1 MPEEKRQQR
10 KNKSIGNRI
19 KNRCYDSTKVD
30 WDNLMFST
38 KGLWTL
44 LIPIML
50 EQFLNSLMGMADTM
64 MVSNVGSVAMS
75 AVSLVDSI
83 NLLVIQIFSAL
94 ASGAAIICSHYL
106 GSGDKEGS
114 NEAARQIFLA
124 VSTISVTLMLFCL
137 IFCKPL
143 LRLIFGSVEPAVMEN
158 AIVYFL
164 ITASSYPFI
173 ALFNVGGAFYRA
185 AGNSRFPMVISMI
198 SNLINVAGN
207 TVLIF
212 GCRLGV
218 AGAAISTLI
227 SRIFCMAVIFYALAK
242 PKQEIVLNHYL
253 SIRPDFP
260 LIGKILAI
268 GVPSG
273 VENGMFQFGK
283 LAIQSTVSTLGTQAI
298 AAQAM
303 TVIFENVN
311 GVAAVGVGIGLM
323 TVVGQAI
330 GAGKKEEAK
339 YYIVKLTGYGEL
351 VLIICCA
358 FTFAIG
364 KPVMHLA
371 GMEPESMQMCY
382 EMLLAI
388 TIVKPLLWAL
398 SFIPPYGLR
407 AAGDVKFSMITATCT
422 MWFCRVALAVWLMR
436 FAGFGPMGVWIG
448 MFADWAIRGCIFT
461 WRFLSGRWEKKR
473 VL

>member
-1 MPEEKRQQR
+1 MSGEIVHRR
-10 KNKSIGNRI
+10 KQGKLFSRVWA
-19 KNRCYDSTKVD
+19 RCYDSKKID
-30 WDNLMFST
+30 WSALMFST
-38 KGLWTL
+38 KSLWL
-44 LIPIML
+44 LLLPIML

-94 ASGAAIICSHYL
+94 ATGAAIICSHFL

-114 NEAARQIFLA
+114 NCAARQIFLT
-124 VSTISVTLMLFCL
+124 VVVISTTLTLVCL

-143 LRLIFGSVEPAVMEN
+143 LRFIFGSVEPEVMEN
-158 AIVYFL
+158 AITYFL

-173 ALFNVGGAFYRA
+173 ALFNAGGAFYRA
-185 AGNSRFPMVISMI
+185 AGNSKFPMKISMI
-198 SNLINVAGN
+198 SNIINVAGN
-207 TVLIF
+207 AILIF
-212 GCRLGV
+212 ICHLGV

-227 SRIFCMAVIFYALAK
+227 SRIFCTVVIFYALSK
-242 PKQEIVLNHYL
+242 PKQDIILNHYL

-268 GVPSG
+268 GIPSG
-273 VENGMFQFGK
+273 IENGMFQFGK

-339 YYIVKLTGYGEL
+339 YYMVKLTGYGEL
-351 VLIICCA
+351 VLIVCCLLV
-358 FTFAIG
+358 FAIS
-364 KPVMHLA
+364 KPVMYLA
-371 GMEPESMQMCY
+371 GMEPESMRMCH
-382 EMLLAI
+382 EMVVVI
-388 TIVKPLLWAL
+388 TIVKPLFWAL

-422 MWFCRVALAVWLMR
+422 MWFCRVALAVCLMR

-448 MFADWAIRGCIFT
+448 MFADWAIRSCIFT

-473 VL
+473 VI